1 MAEATSYLDFAED
14 DYLFFKQ
21 AYESGNRR
29 SALAALGQNICERYL
44 KHVVSEYAEPENTV
58 EEAQKINILRTHS
71 LRKLMQYISNDMSV
85 EIPPDTEMKL
95 SLIDGFYFTT
105 RYPGDDSYLASA
117 RDIDKAYGAVNAAR
131 DFTLDLC
138 HQYTLEQQENI
149 GEYNYYDYDEEER

>member
-58 EEAQKINILRTHS
+58 EEAQKTNILRTHS
-71 LRKLMQYISNDMSV
+71 LRKLMQYISND
-85 EIPPDTEMKL
+85 
-95 SLIDGFYFTT
+95 
-105 RYPGDDSYLASA
+105 
-117 RDIDKAYGAVNAAR
+117 N
-131 DFTLDLC
+131 
-138 HQYTLEQQENI
+138 
-149 GEYNYYDYDEEER
+149 EEER